1 MDFYHLEENIK
12 NQLLDTRPD
21 ALNSAPKNLV
31 HKAGEFLENKIAD
44 GVTNSNDNKIGK

>member
-21 ALNSAPKNLV
+21 ALNSASKNLV
-31 HKAGEFLENKIAD
+31 HKAGDFLANKIAD
-44 GVTNSNDNKIGK
+44 GVTNSNDDKIEK